1 MKNRITSCHT
11 LLLCA
16 VLAACLLFA
25 GCTATPPTGTEPGMP
40 APSILLNGQAY
51 YAPYMPVYVLP
62 ESYEYVG
69 TLSQEADNGT
79 GLAGSK
85 MYMDPSQDPVT
96 DFYLYQETGT
106 PIGANTMDTTRRQW
120 MYVRWSLP
128 DD

>member
-1 MKNRITSCHT
+1 MKKRTAICRI

-16 VLAACLLFA
+16 VLAAFLLFA
-25 GCTATPPTGTEPGMP
+25 GCTAAPAAGTAPGMP

-51 YAPYMPVYVLP
+51 YAPHMPVYELP
-62 ESYEYVG
+62 EGYEYVG

-106 PIGANTMDTTRRQW
+106 PIGANTVDTTRRQW

>member
-16 VLAACLLFA
+16 VLAICLLFA

-51 YAPYMPVYVLP
+51 YAPHMPVYELP
-62 ESYEYVG
+62 EGYEYVG

-85 MYMDPSQDPVT
+85 MYMDPSQDPEA
-96 DFYLYQETGT
+96 DY
-106 PIGANTMDTTRRQW
+106 
-120 MYVRWSLP
+120 
-128 DD
+128 

>member
-1 MKNRITSCHT
+1 MKKRIANCIP

-25 GCTATPPTGTEPGMP
+25 GCTVAPAAGTDPGMP
-40 APSILLNGQAY
+40 APSILLNGHAY
-51 YAPYMPVYVLP
+51 YAPHMPVYELP
-62 ESYEYVG
+62 EGYEYAG
-69 TLSQEADNGT
+69 TLTKEADNGT

-85 MYMDPSQDPVT
+85 LYMDPSQNPVT

-106 PIGANTMDTTRRQW
+106 PIGGNTVDTTRRQW

-128 DD
+128 DN